1 MFEIS
6 WIQDDATIIQR
17 QLPETL
23 GFHEYLVSTA
33 VKDLFYC
40 IAYNEDS
47 QLSNLDFFKPLHLE
61 VRFEYWSESVTYSSL
76 QQKSVFHPGSFAIGS
91 DLHSFYS
98 FYTVHQFLWESK
110 RFYERRKLRY
120 GGPIH
125 ELFYWRLLTN
135 KPLNVN
141 MLFDRAYAF
150 RSNEESYIEVKDNP
164 TEYLEFQEESQIS
177 LTTKRFYAEHPK
189 FFQVLAN
196 PIDGMNAYSKKQNRC
211 AICETKIKKELE
223 YGYCIELCKRFLTS
237 I

>member
-76 QQKSVFHPGSFAIGS
+76 QQKSVFQEALPLAVTYILFIVSIQYISSCGNQSDSMKDGSFAMVV
-91 DLHSFYS
+91 HS
-98 FYTVHQFLWESK
+98 
-110 RFYERRKLRY
+110 
-120 GGPIH
+120 
-125 ELFYWRLLTN
+125 
-135 KPLNVN
+135 
-141 MLFDRAYAF
+141 
-150 RSNEESYIEVKDNP
+150 
-164 TEYLEFQEESQIS
+164 
-177 LTTKRFYAEHPK
+177 
-189 FFQVLAN
+189 
-196 PIDGMNAYSKKQNRC
+196 MNC
-211 AICETKIKKELE
+211 FTGVC
-223 YGYCIELCKRFLTS
+223 
-237 I
+237 